1 MLIEYPNVDMMN
13 CWMLAVFC
21 NNHAL
26 SIHLFLKY
34 CTSVQGIKCYFCS
47 IPFNLFRNPSIPS
60 TCCTHVSETVAMK
73 SNWILVNFFCLL
85 YRKSNSRFIRFDCYE
100 AETLLQCKAKL
111 SWSKLRERSVY
122 LYLYLG
128 IYDFQ
133 VEVESLQI
141 IQPNLLIHIKI
152 LHFHHIIF
160 VGSAFRLNSGTSA
173 PAHA

>member
-13 CWMLAVFC
+13 CRMLAVFC

-34 CTSVQGIKCYFCS
+34 CTSVEGIKCYFCS

-60 TCCTHVSETVAMK
+60 TCCAHVSKTVAMK
-73 SNWILVNFFCLL
+73 SNWILVNFFSLL
-85 YRKSNSRFIRFDCYE
+85 HRKSNSRFILFDCYE

-133 VEVESLQI
+133 WSWKSTNYSTKLTNTHKNIAVPS
-141 IQPNLLIHIKI
+141 
-152 LHFHHIIF
+152 FHLCWLCI
-160 VGSAFRLNSGTSA
+160 SAEQ
-173 PAHA
+173 